1 MAKNNDA
8 EPTSVNMINTGT
20 EIKGDILSGGDIRF
34 DGILNGNLITEGKVV
49 IGDTGHVKGEIRCK
63 NSDIAGEIEGKIFVS
78 ELLSLKSTA
87 KVLGD
92 IQAGKLSIE
101 PGCIFT
107 GTCTM
112 SSNHDTGER
121 KRETQA

>member
-1 MAKNNDA
+1 MAKNNDT
-8 EPTSVNMINTGT
+8 EPTSVNMINSGT
-20 EIKGDILSGGDIRF
+20 EIRGDILSGGDIRF

-49 IGDTGHVKGEIRCK
+49 VGDTGKVKGEIRCK
-63 NSDIAGEIEGKIFVS
+63 NSDIAGEIEGKIFVN

-87 KVLGD
+87 KVQGD
-92 IQAGKLSIE
+92 IQAGKLAIE

-112 SSNHDTGER
+112 SSNNGTVER

>member
-34 DGILNGNLITEGKVV
+34 DGILSGNLITEGKVV

-78 ELLSLKSTA
+78 DLLSLKSTA

-107 GTCTM
+107 GTCTLLF
-112 SSNHDTGER
+112 R
-121 KRETQA
+121 CAA